1 MFIFVTAVAVVLL
14 VSFLCSIFESVL
26 LSLTR
31 PQIEILSREGSA
43 AARLLAGFKD
53 NMDIP
58 IAAILILNTAAH
70 TVGAAVA
77 GASYSNVFD
86 PATLWVFSLIFTI
99 AVLLFT
105 EIIPK
110 TLGVSYATALA
121 VPVAHGINLLT
132 VLLKPLV
139 LISER
144 LSRSIRGDVE
154 VPVTSLEEIRLLAV
168 LGHSEGAVGP
178 NMAGMIVGATQLR
191 QLQARHAMLPREQV
205 QVLSADMDRA
215 SVLEIIRATGH
226 SRFPFTETGDLGDA
240 KGIILVKEL
249 QQWLIENDSKDI
261 DWDSL
266 LTETPFVPET
276 VHLSRLLRTFRET
289 HRHLA
294 IVVDEFG
301 TAEGIVTLED
311 VLEEVVGDIEDE
323 SDTASEDIQ
332 IAEDGS
338 LIVQADVDL
347 RRLSNRLGIAWA
359 PDEEASTIGGL
370 VAERLERIPLAGDVV
385 EWNGCSVEVLSAGRR
400 RAEQLAVRRI
410 DEA

>member
-1 MFIFVTAVAVVLL
+1 MLIFITAVAVVLV

-31 PQIEILSREGSA
+31 PQIEILSREGSGA
-43 AARLLAGFKD
+43 GSMLAGFKE

-139 LISER
+139 ILSER
-144 LSRSIRGDVE
+144 LSRSIRGDVH
-154 VPVTSLEEIRLLAV
+154 VPVTSLEEIKLLAV
-168 LGHSEGAVGP
+168 LGHSEGAVGQ

-205 QVLSADMDRA
+205 DVLSADMDRA
-215 SVLEIIRATGH
+215 SVLERIRATGH
-226 SRFPFTETGDLGDA
+226 SRFPFTETGDLSDA
-240 KGIILVKEL
+240 NGIILVKEL
-249 QQWLIENDSKDI
+249 LDWLIENDSKSI
-261 DWDSL
+261 DWNTL
-266 LTETPFVPET
+266 LRETPFIPET
-276 VHLSRLLRTFRET
+276 VQLTRLLRTFQET
-289 HRHLA
+289 RRHLA

-301 TAEGIVTLED
+301 AAQGIVTFED
-311 VLEEVVGDIEDE
+311 VLEEIVGDIKDE
-323 SDTASEDIQ
+323 SDAVSQDIRF
-332 IAEDGS
+332 AEDGS

-347 RRLSNRLGIAWA
+347 RRLCNRLGLTWI

-370 VAERLERIPLAGDVV
+370 VAERLERIPVAGDVV
-385 EWNGCSVEVLSAGRR
+385 EWNGCTVEVLSAGRR
-400 RAEQLAVRRI
+400 RAELLSVRQVQ
-410 DEA
+410 

>member
-240 KGIILVKEL
+240 KGIILVKKL